1 MVAIGFLLFMAMCLI
16 ELVQFYLNRFH
27 QFGFYITL
35 GLLVLL
41 AATIVQ
47 TVTDELKAMRRRERE
62 QKEMALNAIETISN
76 TVDARDK
83 YTGGHSAR
91 VGKYSGI
98 LAEAVAD
105 EYGFTKEDVDR
116 IRYIGL
122 VHDIGKVGIPDAIL
136 NKPGK
141 LDDEEFA
148 LMKQHAVIGY
158 ELLGTLKKQCGWPS

>member
-1 MVAIGFLLFMAMCLI
+1 M
-16 ELVQFYLNRFH
+16 
-27 QFGFYITL
+27 
-35 GLLVLL
+35 
-41 AATIVQ
+41 
-47 TVTDELKAMRRRERE
+47 
-62 QKEMALNAIETISN
+62 
-76 TVDARDK
+76 
-83 YTGGHSAR
+83 
-91 VGKYSGI
+91 GKYSGI

-141 LDDEEFA
+141 LNDEEFA

-158 ELLGTLKKQCGWPS
+158 ELLGTLKTVWMAFLMEFGIIMRDTTERDTRMGLQERRYHLLQE